1 MIRLYTWKA
10 INIKYTTMTEE
21 QTPQSNL
28 GNRISAY
35 LNTNFPYG
43 TLRRKLT
50 LWLGVPAI
58 VLLFGLGLLDKC
70 IMPSVT
76 RLGEDYPIPDFTNRR
91 LIEAEIQLEE
101 LGLTYKIASQE
112 YAPGKEQGVI
122 LQQFPPT
129 GTRVKSGREVKLIIS
144 LGQKMIEIPIVAGKS
159 VRQAMLDLETSGL
172 TLGEIAWAFSD
183 TLPEKVVVFSYP
195 AAGTEIPL
203 GSRVNLMVNRGRAS
217 NYTFMPDITGLT
229 LEDARHRLEE
239 KSLRVGKISRRK
251 DDDYLPDT
259 VLEQSEL
266 EGTEVEVGT
275 TIDLIVSTT

>member
-1 MIRLYTWKA
+1 
-10 INIKYTTMTEE
+10 MTE
-21 QTPQSNL
+21 QPIPQNIS
-28 GNRISAY
+28 GNRVLYFINSR
-35 LNTNFPYG
+35 LPYG
-43 TLRRKLT
+43 TFRRKLVI
-50 LWLGVPAI
+50 WLGVPFV

-76 RLGEDYPIPDFTNRR
+76 RLGDDYPIPDFANRR

-122 LQQFPPT
+122 LQQFPPV

-144 LGQKMIEIPIVAGKS
+144 LGQKMISIPIVAGKS

-217 NYTFMPDITGLT
+217 NYTFMPDVTGLT
-229 LEDARHRLEE
+229 LEDARHRLED
-239 KSLRVGKISRRK
+239 KSLKVGKISRRK

-275 TIDLIVSTT
+275 AIDLVVSTT

>member
-1 MIRLYTWKA
+1 
-10 INIKYTTMTEE
+10 MTEPIP
-21 QTPQSNL
+21 QTSRT
-28 GNRISAY
+28 GNRLVELIDTTLPLGS
-35 LNTNFPYG
+35 
-43 TLRRKLT
+43 LRRKAA
-50 LWLGVPAI
+50 LWLGVP
-58 VLLFGLGLLDKC
+58 VLLVIFSLGLLDKC
-70 IMPSVT
+70 IMPGVT
-76 RLGEDYPIPDFTNRR
+76 RHGEDFPIPDFTNRR

-101 LGLTYKIASQE
+101 LELTYKIASHE

-144 LGQKMIEIPIVAGKS
+144 LGQKMIPIPIVAGKS

-217 NYTFMPDITGLT
+217 NYTFMPDVTGLT
-229 LEDARHRLEE
+229 LEDARNRLEE
-239 KSLRVGKISRRK
+239 KSLKVGKISRK
-251 DDDYLPDT
+251 KNDDYLPDT

-266 EGTEVEVGT
+266 EGTEVEIGT
-275 TIDLIVSTT
+275 SIDLVISQT

>member
-1 MIRLYTWKA
+1 MTEPSSSPDHDGNKFVNA
-10 INIKYTTMTEE
+10 INSI
-21 QTPQSNL
+21 L
-28 GNRISAY
+28 
-35 LNTNFPYG
+35 PYG
-43 TLRRKLT
+43 TVRRKLF
-50 LWLGVPAI
+50 LWLGVPFVAAI
-58 VLLFGLGLLDKC
+58 LLLGLLDKC

-76 RLGEDYPIPDFTNRR
+76 RHGEDYPIPDFTNRR

-101 LGLTYKIASQE
+101 LGLAYKIASQE

-122 LQQFPPT
+122 LQQFPPS

-144 LGQKMIEIPIVAGKS
+144 LGQKMISIPIVAGKS

-172 TLGEIAWAFSD
+172 SLGEIAWAFSD

-195 AAGTEIPL
+195 AAGTEIPM

-239 KSLRVGKISRRK
+239 KSLKVGKISRK
-251 DDDYLPDT
+251 KNDDYLPDT

-266 EGTEVEVGT
+266 EGSEVEVGT
-275 TIDLIVSTT
+275 SIDLVVSTT